1 MNFWSHFE
9 DGRLLVEASLWSA
22 DLTRLGEEVRR
33 IDPFVDLYHLDVSDA
48 HFVPGLL
55 FFPDLIAAL
64 RPLTR
69 RKFHVHLMVEEPLNL
84 LEDFAS
90 AGADLITVHAENGRA
105 ACRAIERIHA
115 LGLSAGLALSLDT
128 SPHAA
133 LPYLEGIEMILM
145 MGTALG
151 VKGVGLSPLAAGRIR
166 DLKALL
172 SERAVTSPVRIGAD
186 GGIRS
191 HTVPE
196 LRAAGADVVV
206 MGSLLFKS
214 DHPEKTAAWAH
225 SLPGPQED

>member
-1 MNFWSHFE
+1 MNFWSPFE

-84 LEDFAS
+84 LEDLSS
-90 AGADLITVHAENGRA
+90 AGADLITVHVENGRA
-105 ACRAIERIHA
+105 ADRAIERIHA
-115 LGLSAGLALSLDT
+115 LGLSAGVALCLET
-128 SPHAA
+128 SPDTV
-133 LPYLEGIEMILM
+133 LPYLEEIDMILM

-151 VKGVGLSPLAAGRIR
+151 VKGVSLSPLAAGRIR

-172 SERAVTSPVRIGAD
+172 SERGVTSQVRIGAD
-186 GGIRS
+186 GGIRNN
-191 HTVPE
+191 TVPI

-214 DHPEKTAAWAH
+214 DNPEKTATWAH
-225 SLPGPQED
+225 NLPVSRED